1 MLLYIYIY
9 FFFSTFLCTPVH
21 FSHLLTPDS
30 DKYGISNKRPH
41 LQYSLLVLQH
51 PGRFQGFAT
60 SLALSAAGI
69 ALAARTHLTARH
81 FLIEPPNG
89 GRKSVFLNPLRTQPS
104 FSALANLNENK
115 CSRIHYL
122 WFVSRLLK
130 VCRSIFF
137 LLAAFAHIVKSTSNE
152 TWPPSLVV
160 ALLVSSNT
168 IKRSNSL
175 PCRIF

>member
-1 MLLYIYIY
+1 MLLYIY
-9 FFFSTFLCTPVH
+9 FSTFLCTPVH

-130 VCRSIFF
+130 VCRIFF
-137 LLAAFAHIVKSTSNE
+137 FSWQHSPTL
-152 TWPPSLVV
+152 
-160 ALLVSSNT
+160 SSQQAT
-168 IKRSNSL
+168 RLGL
-175 PCRIF
+175 PV